1 MFARAARQ
9 FLEVGRAN
17 VAVLLLVMS
26 DSEDVGV
33 GRANAI
39 EEAIFGPPT
48 PDQGAQRMFYIA
60 RPLFVGLYIAR
71 CLCVCVFI
79 FVVFKVGS
87 AAAAEL
93 KVEL

>member
-1 MFARAARQ
+1 M
-9 FLEVGRAN
+9 GRAN

-26 DSEDVGV
+26 DSEDV

-60 RPLFVGLYIAR
+60 RRLCVGLYIAR

-93 KVEL
+93 KVKL